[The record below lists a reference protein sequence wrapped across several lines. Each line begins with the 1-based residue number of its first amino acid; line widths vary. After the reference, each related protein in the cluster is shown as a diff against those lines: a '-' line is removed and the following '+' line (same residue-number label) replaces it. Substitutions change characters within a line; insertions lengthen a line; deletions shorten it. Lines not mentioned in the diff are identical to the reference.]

1 MTTCAAMSPASSLP
15 TQMATTTISVPQKES
30 INLGGRRQQ
39 QQIQQATEFACEDM
53 QQQNLCMDFDLQES
67 NWAKSKQVNEEDD
80 LFRELEE
87 EVKAEKKQAT
97 NSSKGKKIVSAHSAN
112 IGELQKSDGSW
123 DKASADSLKQHYKLG
138 DKAFDE
144 LVAVLNGNLDLLLT
158 VLALHWLESEKNV
171 PENVLII
178 RKAREW
184 IRKECSRTGVTNDQ
198 ISTVKNGL

>member
-1 MTTCAAMSPASSLP
+1 M
-15 TQMATTTISVPQKES
+15 
-30 INLGGRRQQ
+30 
-39 QQIQQATEFACEDM
+39 
-53 QQQNLCMDFDLQES
+53 
-67 NWAKSKQVNEEDD
+67 
-80 LFRELEE
+80 
-87 EVKAEKKQAT
+87 
-97 NSSKGKKIVSAHSAN
+97 SAHSAS

>member
-15 TQMATTTISVPQKES
+15 TQIATTTISVPQKES

-53 QQQNLCMDFDLQES
+53 QQQDLCMDFDLQES